1 MRSSLIE
8 VRHICLEET
17 IELLL
22 MQDQEMI
29 QAFSPHA
36 PKKAFTDSIRSRSS
50 VRCPKH
56 FDATRGSYMRKTR
69 PKFAVIIPNQ
79 IVWFCSIRSR
89 LSQLLRNPGIGG
101 RSGHIHV
108 DDLARFQFDDKE
120 GKKRTEEEVRDLQKI
135 ASPNLC
141 RMIAQ
146 KRLPVLSS
154 RFCAANL
161 AHVFLN
167 GPFTHPDIQ
176 LEEFPTDALC
186 SPESVVYCYLLDQ
199 ADHLE

>member
-8 VRHICLEET
+8 VHHVCLEET

-36 PKKAFTDSIRSRSS
+36 SQKAFTDSIRSRSS

-56 FDATRGSYMRKTR
+56 FDATRGSYTRKTR

-79 IVWFCSIRSR
+79 ILWFCSIRCR
-89 LSQLLRNPGIGG
+89 FSQLLRNPGIGG

-120 GKKRTEEEVRDLQKI
+120 GRKRTEEEGSRLQKI

-141 RMIAQ
+141 RMIA
-146 KRLPVLSS
+146 VLATWYIRSE
-154 RFCAANL
+154 
-161 AHVFLN
+161 N
-167 GPFTHPDIQ
+167 GPLRSERPRRKR
-176 LEEFPTDALC
+176 E
-186 SPESVVYCYLLDQ
+186 
-199 ADHLE
+199 